1 MFKPYKRYLM
11 FDVLFL
17 IIFFSLSIETG
28 HIIYFVFTG
37 FSTGLAWHDYMKLKE
52 IQNGTWYVYAFLS

>member
-17 IIFFSLSIETG
+17 IIFFSLGIETG
-28 HIIYFVFTG
+28 HLIYSIFVS

-52 IQNGTWYVYAFLS
+52 IQNGT